1 MTSQSTL
8 TPALLANETRAIMK
22 KGSKT
27 FSFAA
32 RLFNRDSREGAELL
46 YTWCRACDD
55 AVDNEPNPQ
64 RALEKLQVLR
74 ENTSRAFRGEP
85 TSDLTFTA
93 FSLLN
98 RRHGIEEA
106 HAQALLD
113 GMQMDVEGADIPDD
127 ETLRLYCY
135 RVAGVVGLMMSK
147 VMGVTDPRAERHAI
161 DTGLAMQMTN
171 IARDIREDLDRNRV
185 YLPTTW
191 LTPDAHRA
199 VANRATISLPA
210 PPAAS
215 ALATAVSKDPR
226 IFDGAAFAPLAKR
239 LVDEAEHL
247 YASGEAGLRY
257 LPLRAALAVGCA
269 QAIYREIGRRVVKRG
284 SRAWDTRTVVSLPR
298 KIWLALAT
306 VAKILVS
313 RAVYEQ
319 PMEFPQFK
327 QR

>member
-1 MTSQSTL
+1 
-8 TPALLANETRAIMK
+8 MK

-32 RLFNRDSREGAELL
+32 KLFNRDSREGAEFL

-64 RALEKLQVLR
+64 RALEKLKTLR
-74 ENTSRAFRGEP
+74 ENTSRAFRDAS
-85 TSDLTFTA
+85 TNDLDLTFTA
-93 FSLLN
+93 FSILN

-113 GMQMDVEGADIPDD
+113 GMQMDVEGAVIPDD

-147 VMGVTDPRAERHAI
+147 VMGVTDSRAERHAI

-191 LTPDAHRA
+191 LTPSAHLA
-199 VANRATISLPA
+199 VTNRA
-210 PPAAS
+210 
-215 ALATAVSKDPR
+215 LA
-226 IFDGAAFAPLAKR
+226 FDGAAFAPLAKR
-239 LVDEAEHL
+239 LVDEAEDL

-269 QAIYREIGRRVVKRG
+269 QAIYREIGRQVVKRG
-284 SRAWDTRTVVSLPR
+284 ARAWDTRTVVSLPR
-298 KIWLALAT
+298 KVWLALGAI
-306 VAKILVS
+306 AKVLAS
-313 RAVYEQ
+313 RA
-319 PMEFPQFK
+319 F
-327 QR
+327 